1 MQPTPQRI
9 SFQDR
14 ALCQRTFGVRAQER
28 QYHRLFLGEGP
39 GMTLPRQH
47 ADLLGSYGA
56 TASEVE
62 ELLAYNDNVFDRS
75 FARAPTLPLPAEPHV
90 AAWERYARE
99 VTEIGAFKAL
109 QRRLVQLRFPI
120 RKGISNTDA
129 YRAATLRGTS
139 TQGMTEAS
147 GLNLANPDDLRLRV
161 HPSPAGPIPVL
172 TPGGRE
178 DFVALVR
185 ALTRKNEPAP
195 VPESMGACMV
205 AGFNNWDRI
214 REYRR
219 RWEEEGGD
227 RSEAAWQEE
236 FRRLVP
242 RKGLYQDRFLILS
255 TGPYSNVAAGEIGLS
270 SLDWRETSTTIR
282 LEHECTHYFTLR
294 VFGSMRNNLF
304 DELIADYMG
313 ITAAAGRYRA
323 DWFLRFMGLES
334 FPAYREGGRL
344 QNYRGR
350 PPLSEGA
357 FGVLRALVRNTAE
370 NLRRASDGLGFLPG
384 TPEERAGVLLALCSF
399 RMEDLAAPD
408 APAIVSEAV
417 RREAGRFRD
426 KTDHTPRAEDFS
438 SS

>member
-1 MQPTPQRI
+1 
-9 SFQDR
+9 
-14 ALCQRTFGVRAQER
+14 
-28 QYHRLFLGEGP
+28 
-39 GMTLPRQH
+39 
-47 ADLLGSYGA
+47 
-56 TASEVE
+56 
-62 ELLAYNDNVFDRS
+62 
-75 FARAPTLPLPAEPHV
+75 
-90 AAWERYARE
+90 
-99 VTEIGAFKAL
+99 
-109 QRRLVQLRFPI
+109 
-120 RKGISNTDA
+120 
-129 YRAATLRGTS
+129 
-139 TQGMTEAS
+139 
-147 GLNLANPDDLRLRV
+147 
-161 HPSPAGPIPVL
+161 
-172 TPGGRE
+172 
-178 DFVALVR
+178 
-185 ALTRKNEPAP
+185 
-195 VPESMGACMV
+195 MV

-214 REYRR
+214 REYRQ

-270 SLDWRETSTTIR
+270 NLDWRETSTTIR

-304 DELIADYMG
+304 DEVIADYMG

-357 FGVLRALVRNTAE
+357 FRILRALVREIAE
-370 NLRRASDGLGFLPG
+370 NLQRVGDDLEFLPG
-384 TPEERAGVLLALCSF
+384 SQEERAGMLLALCGL
-399 RMEDLAAPD
+399 RLEDLAAPD
-408 APAIVSEAV
+408 APAVVSEAI

-426 KTDHTPRAEDFS
+426 KTDHTPRAEDCS